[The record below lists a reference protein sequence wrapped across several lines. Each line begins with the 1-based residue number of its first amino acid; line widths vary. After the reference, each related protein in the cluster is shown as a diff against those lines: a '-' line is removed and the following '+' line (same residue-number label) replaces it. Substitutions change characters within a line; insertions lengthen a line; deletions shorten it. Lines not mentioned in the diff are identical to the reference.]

1 MTATRHQHHH
11 RRQSG
16 FPLGKTL
23 AIVVALH
30 AVVGGFVA
38 FLAKTQAGQ
47 EIARTYNIKL
57 FQPEKPPPPKQEE
70 KPPPPPPP
78 KVEQPQAPPPTVA
91 SVPTIA
97 APAAPQIGGGGGD
110 VGAGVNW
117 NSGNFA
123 GGFDG
128 PDGAFNAAVT
138 ASFRKHYKDPR
149 DHFGPAQ
156 LQMVVSEVGQVVSY
170 RLVNSSGNAAND
182 RAILAAA
189 EEVKSEGVATPRKG
203 DPKGDDRVV
212 TIRFTPY

>member
-1 MTATRHQHHH
+1 MTATRHHQARH
-11 RRQSG
+11 QSGG

-23 AIVVALH
+23 VIVLALH

-78 KVEQPQAPPPTVA
+78 KVEQPQAPPPMVA
-91 SVPTIA
+91 TVPTAVA
-97 APAAPQIGGGGGD
+97 APAPQIGGGGGAA
-110 VGAGVNW
+110 GAGVNW

-138 ASFRKHYKDPR
+138 ASFRKHYKEPR
-149 DHFGPAQ
+149 
-156 LQMVVSEVGQVVSY
+156 
-170 RLVNSSGNAAND
+170 
-182 RAILAAA
+182 
-189 EEVKSEGVATPRKG
+189 
-203 DPKGDDRVV
+203 
-212 TIRFTPY
+212 